1 MLTLTLHS
9 HTQILPSALRITTYC
24 PVASSRNTERTAS
37 SPRPPHMMMSYLRIT
52 TSLIIKASHIGTTD
66 TLPIARCRFPLH
78 ACRRRYHFFCTSW
91 KQNNNSFLCK
101 TIMPF
106 SPSTSLSFCLPQRAS
121 TRPHIWNQNSICIK
135 TETQKGQGK
144 GLVHFTHGKIH
155 SLSTTRHLTYRTVPF
170 SIARMSTEISLLLFI
185 DILRHQKAARGIF
198 SLKPAESM
206 QPSGCTVAGRPH
218 WYSFWKW
225 SCCTPWVAML
235 GWSAL
240 TSWCF

>member
-1 MLTLTLHS
+1 MIFGPQIWPEPRSHYFLLVRNRWFYEMFLFICGVCFGFGWYASFNVIVIETKIQFATYTATVRHMFANLPS

-91 KQNNNSFLCK
+91 KQNNNSFLFK

-106 SPSTSLSFCLPQRAS
+106 SPSMSLIFFSLNEPQHVR
-121 TRPHIWNQNSICIK
+121 
-135 TETQKGQGK
+135 
-144 GLVHFTHGKIH
+144 
-155 SLSTTRHLTYRTVPF
+155 
-170 SIARMSTEISLLLFI
+170 
-185 DILRHQKAARGIF
+185 IF
-198 SLKPAESM
+198 SVEERVFS
-206 QPSGCTVAGRPH
+206 
-218 WYSFWKW
+218 
-225 SCCTPWVAML
+225 
-235 GWSAL
+235 
-240 TSWCF
+240 

>member
-1 MLTLTLHS
+1 MSTSL
-9 HTQILPSALRITTYC
+9 QKGERQLPLNYAARQFTYC

-91 KQNNNSFLCK
+91 KQNYNSFLCK

-144 GLVHFTHGKIH
+144 GLVHYTRWNTLSIFIATPYLSHGAVFHCTHVDG
-155 SLSTTRHLTYRTVPF
+155 
-170 SIARMSTEISLLLFI
+170 
-185 DILRHQKAARGIF
+185 DITSF
-198 SLKPAESM
+198 
-206 QPSGCTVAGRPH
+206 VH
-218 WYSFWKW
+218 WYSA
-225 SCCTPWVAML
+225 SP
-235 GWSAL
+235 
-240 TSWCF
+240 